1 MEPEDGFRPNNLEG
15 EIRTLVLD
23 LERDVRDVGDLEVGT
38 RSPDLGQ
45 MSGRRQAIASEVAVV
60 TFGTWWK
67 KNKISQEINKYT

>member
-45 MSGRRQAIASEVAVV
+45 MSGRGQAVASEVAVV
-60 TFGTWWK
+60 TFGTWEK
-67 KNKISQEINKYT
+67 EIKIT